1 MAQIISSPAVI
12 GGPRLILRA
21 EGRVMF
27 LLATLA
33 CVVPGL
39 QDTHLGALGPGRKA
53 PA

>member
-1 MAQIISSPAVI
+1 MAKIISSPAVI

-21 EGRVMF
+21 EGQVMF

-39 QDTHLGALGPGRKA
+39 QDRHLGALGPGRKA
-53 PA
+53 LA

>member
-21 EGRVMF
+21 EGQVMC

-33 CVVPGL
+33 CVVPGF
-39 QDTHLGALGPGRKA
+39 QDTHFGALGPGRKA